1 MKIIN
6 ITASRHAV
14 FYSPLLALIN
24 GDFLTNEVLRGIY
37 HYPKDNINVY
47 SKINSG

>member
-24 GDFLTNEVLRGIY
+24 GDFLTNEVYTILISLISELKHNY
-37 HYPKDNINVY
+37 VD
-47 SKINSG
+47 SF